1 MEDGGQLRQAAGSL
15 RRYGMVEASM
25 AEATSDK
32 HLKIGA
38 KRVGL
43 ARNVNLKARWNVRKS
58 RAAVILRAA
67 RRAVPR
73 SAACLGPQAR
83 LPPSLG
89 VPILRCP
96 IASGR
101 IDAT

>member
-1 MEDGGQLRQAAGSL
+1 
-15 RRYGMVEASM
+15 M

-58 RAAVILRAA
+58 RAAVIARAA

-89 VPILRCP
+89 VPILREP
-96 IASGR
+96 TAAGR
-101 IDAT
+101 TRFGDLFDSHNSTNKKGAPSFGDA